1 MRALDGIS
9 IWSGKAVSWLILPM
23 CSVLVYEV
31 VVRYIFNSP
40 TIWAGDL
47 SLLIYGGYFM
57 LGAAYTLQRQ
67 MHIRTD
73 FLYRNWTQRTQCLV
87 DIALYVILYF
97 PAMGMFMWLSWEFAF
112 KSILQQEKIVTSPW
126 MPVVYPLKITIPL
139 ATLLLLLQGVSEV
152 LKSFYTMRTGIP
164 LRAQDVDQ
172 ET

>member
-73 FLYRNWTQRTQCLV
+73 FPTAFGTQRTRCLV
-87 DIALYVILYF
+87 DIALYVIL
-97 PAMGMFMWLSWEFAF
+97 
-112 KSILQQEKIVTSPW
+112 
-126 MPVVYPLKITIPL
+126 
-139 ATLLLLLQGVSEV
+139 
-152 LKSFYTMRTGIP
+152 
-164 LRAQDVDQ
+164 
-172 ET
+172 